1 MTYRR
6 EIYQDKVDPK
16 IIHIR
21 KLKTENEQLKKE
33 IRRLK
38 AYINKKARSD
48 NKWKKRIFANKRSI

>member
-38 AYINKKARSD
+38 VYINKKARSD
-48 NKWKKRIFANKRSI
+48 NK